1 MHIYPP
7 RFIDLGKLY
16 DWHFHMK
23 TRTREHPLKKR
34 IADTYELPKDVVM
47 GQPVVTVLGRT
58 EMNIENYR
66 GIIEYTD
73 VLIRIQTKIGQ
84 IRITGKNLRVDYYTN
99 DDMKLT
105 GQIEA
110 IEYQQ

>member
-1 MHIYPP
+1 
-7 RFIDLGKLY
+7 
-16 DWHFHMK
+16 MK
-23 TRTREHPLKKR
+23 TRTQEHPLKNR
-34 IADTYELPKDVVM
+34 IAEASELPKDVVM

-58 EMNIENYR
+58 ELNIENYR

-73 VLIRIQTKIGQ
+73 VIIRIQTKVGQ

-105 GQIEA
+105 GQIET

>member
-1 MHIYPP
+1 MALI
-7 RFIDLGKLY
+7 
-16 DWHFHMK
+16 MK
-23 TRTREHPLKKR
+23 TRTQEHPLKNR
-34 IADTYELPKDVVM
+34 IAEASELPKDVVM

-58 EMNIENYR
+58 ELNIENYR

-73 VLIRIQTKIGQ
+73 VIIRIQTKVGQ

-105 GQIEA
+105 GQIET

>member
-1 MHIYPP
+1 MN
-7 RFIDLGKLY
+7 GAV
-16 DWHFHMK
+16 MK
-23 TRTREHPLKKR
+23 NRVQENSLKNR
-34 IADTYELPKDVVM
+34 IAEASGLPKDVVM
-47 GQPVVTVLGRT
+47 GQPVVTVLGRM

-73 VLIRIQTKIGQ
+73 TLIRIQTKAGQ
-84 IRITGKNLRVDYYTN
+84 IRVTGKNLRVDYYTN

-105 GQIEA
+105 GRIEA